1 MNFYT
6 TVFRQSGGYWVG
18 LCLEN
23 GIVGQGRTKDE
34 ALVNLQDAIASVEEV
49 SVQGEDVYS
58 APVAIRE
65 LHEFLTIAEA
75 QPAPEIYELRTV
87 YA

>member
-1 MNFYT
+1 MSFYT
-6 TVFRQSGGYWVG
+6 TIFRQSAGYWVG

-34 ALVNLQDAIASVEEV
+34 ALVNLQDAIASVAEV
-49 SVQGEDVYS
+49 SAQDVYS
-58 APVAIRE
+58 APVAIKE
-65 LHEFLTIAEA
+65 LHEFLTVAEA

>member
-6 TVFRQSGGYWVG
+6 TIFRQSGEYWVG

-23 GIVGQGRTKDE
+23 GIVGQGRSKDE
-34 ALVNLQDAIASVEEV
+34 ALVNLQDAIASFDEA
-49 SVQGEDVYS
+49 SAQDEDVYN
-58 APVAIRE
+58 APVAIKE
-65 LHEFLTIAEA
+65 LHEFLTVAEA
-75 QPAPEIYELRTV
+75 QPIPEVYELRTV